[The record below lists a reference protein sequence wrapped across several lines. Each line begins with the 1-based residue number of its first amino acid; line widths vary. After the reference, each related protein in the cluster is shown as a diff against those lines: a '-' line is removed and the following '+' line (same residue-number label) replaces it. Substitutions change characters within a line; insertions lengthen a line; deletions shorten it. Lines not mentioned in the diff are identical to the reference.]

1 MNARFRSVW
10 MVIPLLVFAGT
21 ASAQDRPDRRDV
33 RLADDIVHQVNTYSR
48 FTIFDDVNA
57 RIDQG
62 VVTLSGKV
70 TMPYKKNDI
79 GKRIAGIDG
88 VREVENKIDVLPVS
102 GFDDQLRHRI
112 ARAIYGHPSFWN
124 YAAMANPPIHII
136 VENGRVTLTGV
147 VNSNV
152 ERMLA
157 EYEAAQVRLT
167 VYDLSKQHVPSAD
180 EDRIAFT
187 PTLVKRWPEPKMW
200 VLGDLDDSAVV
211 ADLLSHCGVERHR

>member
-1 MNARFRSVW
+1 MIGNASWGRTGGRRFSVMNARFRSVW
-10 MVIPLLVFAGT
+10 MVIALLVFAGT

-70 TMPYKKNDI
+70 TMPFKKNDI

-102 GFDDQLRHRI
+102 QFDDQLRHRI

-157 EYEAAQVRLT
+157 RSLATGFGEF
-167 VYDLSKQHVPSAD
+167 S
-180 EDRIAFT
+180 
-187 PTLVKRWPEPKMW
+187 
-200 VLGDLDDSAVV
+200 
-211 ADLLSHCGVERHR
+211 VESELRTDAEMKSN

>member
-1 MNARFRSVW
+1 MNARLRSVW
-10 MVIPLLVFAGT
+10 MVIALLVFAGM

-70 TMPYKKNDI
+70 TMPFKKNDI

-102 GFDDQLRHRI
+102 QFDDQLRHRI

-157 EYEAAQVRLT
+157 RSLATGFGEF
-167 VYDLSKQHVPSAD
+167 S
-180 EDRIAFT
+180 
-187 PTLVKRWPEPKMW
+187 
-200 VLGDLDDSAVV
+200 
-211 ADLLSHCGVERHR
+211 VESELRTDAEMKSN

>member
-1 MNARFRSVW
+1 MNARFRSMW
-10 MVIPLLVFAGT
+10 MVIALLVFAGT
-21 ASAQDRPDRRDV
+21 ASGQDRPDRRDL

-112 ARAIYGHPSFWN
+112 ARAIYGHPSFWS

-157 EYEAAQVRLT
+157 RSLATGFGEF
-167 VYDLSKQHVPSAD
+167 S
-180 EDRIAFT
+180 
-187 PTLVKRWPEPKMW
+187 
-200 VLGDLDDSAVV
+200 
-211 ADLLSHCGVERHR
+211 VESELRTDAEMKSN

>member
-1 MNARFRSVW
+1 MIGNASWGRGRGRRFSAMNARFRSGLTV
-10 MVIPLLVFAGT
+10 VALLLFAGV

-33 RLADDIVHQVNTYSR
+33 RLADDIVRQVNTYPQ

-70 TMPYKKNDI
+70 TMPYKKQDI

-102 GFDDQLRHRI
+102 NFDDQLRHRI
-112 ARAIYGHPSFWN
+112 ARAIYGHPTFWN

-157 EYEAAQVRLT
+157 RSLATGFGEFSVESELRTDA
-167 VYDLSKQHVPSAD
+167 
-180 EDRIAFT
+180 E
-187 PTLVKRWPEPKMW
+187 VK
-200 VLGDLDDSAVV
+200 SN
-211 ADLLSHCGVERHR
+211 

>member
-1 MNARFRSVW
+1 MIGNAGWGRTGGRRFSVMNARLRSVW
-10 MVIPLLVFAGT
+10 MVIALLVFAGM

-70 TMPYKKNDI
+70 TMPFKKNDI

-102 GFDDQLRHRI
+102 QFDDQLRHRI

-157 EYEAAQVRLT
+157 RSLATGFGEF
-167 VYDLSKQHVPSAD
+167 S
-180 EDRIAFT
+180 
-187 PTLVKRWPEPKMW
+187 
-200 VLGDLDDSAVV
+200 
-211 ADLLSHCGVERHR
+211 VESELRTDAEMKSN

>member
-1 MNARFRSVW
+1 MIGNASCGRGCGRRFSAMKASFRSGL
-10 MVIPLLVFAGT
+10 MVFALLVFGGV

-33 RLADDIVHQVNTYSR
+33 RLADNIVRQVNTYPQ

-70 TMPYKKNDI
+70 TMPYKKSDI
-79 GKRIAGIDG
+79 GRRIAGIDG
-88 VREVENKIDVLPVS
+88 VKEVENKIDVLPVS
-102 GFDDQLRHRI
+102 NFDDQLRQRI
-112 ARAIYGHPSFWN
+112 ARAIYGHPTFWS

-152 ERMLA
+152 ERSLA
-157 EYEAAQVRLT
+157 RSLATGFGEFSVESELRTDA
-167 VYDLSKQHVPSAD
+167 
-180 EDRIAFT
+180 E
-187 PTLVKRWPEPKMW
+187 VK
-200 VLGDLDDSAVV
+200 SN
-211 ADLLSHCGVERHR
+211 